1 MKHPVTIGVIMLARN
16 TFDFEAA
23 RGLYADIKKNLAA
36 IPDATFVC
44 ADDLVF
50 EVPDLDE
57 PIDKINKANVD
68 GIAIISGTFHL
79 GIWRLRSR
87 NGPMPPCC
95 SGDCPSCLTTEA
107 RSASIRSAAS
117 T

>member
-68 GIAIISGTFHL
+68 GIDRAEIT
-79 GIWRLRSR
+79 
-87 NGPMPPCC
+87 
-95 SGDCPSCLTTEA
+95 
-107 RSASIRSAAS
+107 
-117 T
+117 